1 MNLCLPWAFLNSG
14 LCCAAV
20 FLTVGARSWGLCFS
34 RVGGGAEESPT
45 FGNSAKWPG
54 IARTCVRVQHI
65 LWKRSN
71 GSKNWEREGP
81 TWRVALSQAGQAPP
95 MHGCC
100 IRRTLPEQT
109 DSPRHS

>member
-1 MNLCLPWAFLNSG
+1 MLCSSVSDGGGEELGSLLFQ
-14 LCCAAV
+14 
-20 FLTVGARSWGLCFS
+20 
-34 RVGGGAEESPT
+34 VGGGAEESPT

-54 IARTCVRVQHI
+54 IARTRVRVQHI
-65 LWKRSN
+65 LWKRTN

-81 TWRVALSQAGQAPP
+81 TWRVVLSQAGQAPA

-100 IRRTLPEQT
+100 IPRTLPEQT